1 MNIPVN
7 PDSKYM
13 NPMKNNQQTGSNL
26 LVDVNDP
33 LYSTFQNSVPIDKDT
48 NNKSVQ
54 ILPPVAGNDAS
65 SSAASS
71 PTVMSD
77 VQSFSFNPASPYSRI
92 RLDTSVLR
100 QYFTVAKADG
110 DAPSNV
116 KLPWNFIAHLFNR
129 WSISINNNHI
139 STKNSEDEVM
149 TDFTTKILC
158 NLNKDVGKYMV
169 FMPDEDECYSV
180 PLSTDSKAVFVD
192 TEPIVDSGNEN
203 YKIIQAPNDDADE
216 TITTS
221 GTANVA
227 YNAANKE
234 LLKSIK
240 IKQLK
245 SLKHRLYCVDIPLY
259 FFIGIKGISNNIRN
273 IQLEINNKGE
283 ALNILD
289 KFNGVSSDGKVFL
302 KKQRIICDVY
312 NVSSV
317 QDFQSAS
324 TKNANVDEHFVHY
337 DTYLNRVTLSG
348 SQSVIINNKKNVDR
362 AVIYNFGFG
371 QKATIGATVSTTL
384 TYNPGDMYIP
394 FSGHA
399 EEAQADAD
407 GASTKGQL
415 LYATQQRNTANGRT
429 LKNVQMSI
437 GNLIYPPQALEFT
450 DSENRLDLT
459 SVYEEYLKATD
470 TFDNFT
476 VSPLVTWEQFNKT
489 LPFIMLKPW
498 SNNGGKVTDSSD
510 IMFNFTVNTT
520 PTESTTIYI
529 SLVQL
534 NAFTVKASGDIQ
546 KYSMV

>member
-71 PTVMSD
+71 AAVMSD

-100 QYFTVAKADG
+100 QYFTVAKANG
-110 DAPSNV
+110 AAPSNV

-180 PLSTDSKAVFVD
+180 PLTDATEAVFVGS
-192 TEPIVDSGNEN
+192 EPIVDSNGGK
-203 YKIIQAPNDDADE
+203 YKIVKAADDSNGAAIS
-216 TITTS
+216 TN
-221 GTANVA
+221 GTNTVA

-240 IKQLK
+240 IKQSK

-283 ALNILD
+283 ALDILD
-289 KFNGVSSDGKVFL
+289 KFNGANSDGKVFL

-371 QKATIGATVSTTL
+371 QKATIGGTVSTTL

-437 GNLIYPPQALEFT
+437 GNLNYPPQALEFT

-520 PTESTTIYI
+520 PTESTTLYI